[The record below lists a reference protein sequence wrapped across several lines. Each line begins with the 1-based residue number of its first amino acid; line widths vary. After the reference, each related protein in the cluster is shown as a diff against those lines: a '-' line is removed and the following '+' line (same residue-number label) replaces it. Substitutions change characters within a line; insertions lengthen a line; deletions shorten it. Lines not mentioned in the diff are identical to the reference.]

1 MNNRHN
7 AMRAA
12 IKREMRSMQR
22 RSERPWDDEL
32 AASIEAPE
40 RVLQEP
46 EFDVFRHVRIGLLLG
61 AVAGCT
67 SLMLNVIGST
77 LWPAFSGVEQHPLR
91 LIQVFLT
98 FPLGQSALVLNS
110 GYTLAL
116 GCVLYL
122 ATGAVYGALLVPAMS
137 DVIPRA
143 GVGSRLGVG
152 AIAGLILWAVN
163 FYVLLTWL
171 QPVLFGGQWIYQ
183 LIPWWVAALTHVV
196 FGCTIALLYPIVA
209 SPQVDQNSSLAVS
222 VEES

>member
-1 MNNRHN
+1 MNP
-7 AMRAA
+7 A

-22 RSERPWDDEL
+22 RSPRPWDEEL

-40 RVLQEP
+40 RILREPDFNVL
-46 EFDVFRHVRIGLLLG
+46 RHVRIGLLLG
-61 AVAGCT
+61 AVAGCA

-91 LIQVFLT
+91 LVQIYLT
-98 FPLGQSALVLNS
+98 FPLGQQALELNS
-110 GYTLAL
+110 GYALAL

-143 GVGSRLGVG
+143 GVWSRLCAG
-152 AIAGLILWAVN
+152 AVAGLVLWTVN
-163 FYVLLTWL
+163 FYVLLTWV

-183 LIPWWVAALTHVV
+183 LVPWWVAALTHVI
-196 FGCTIALLYPIVA
+196 FGCTIALLYPVT
-209 SPQVDQNSSLAVS
+209 PSLGSDEKDARAA
-222 VEES
+222 